1 MKMSM
6 DNGVTWS
13 KERPLS
19 GIEGVLVKNKPYL
32 SEGGVLLLPIY
43 DEKSWRPGLCRS
55 EDGGRHWRLWLLE
68 EAPVPAIQGSIATD
82 GLGTLHMFLRTR
94 VGRAYDMASHD
105 DGKSW
110 TQPRRTNL
118 LNPNSGLDALGLSP
132 GKMMIVYNASR
143 TVTADIMDPVQ
154 RDARTPL
161 TVALSKDRGQT
172 WHNLLH
178 LEQGPGEYSYPALV
192 RDPGGTTLHISYT
205 YRRKA
210 IRHVVLSGI

>member
-68 EAPVPAIQGSIATD
+68 EAPGTSHPGLYCDRRPRCASHVPA
-82 GLGTLHMFLRTR
+82 H
-94 VGRAYDMASHD
+94 
-105 DGKSW
+105 
-110 TQPRRTNL
+110 PR
-118 LNPNSGLDALGLSP
+118 
-132 GKMMIVYNASR
+132 
-143 TVTADIMDPVQ
+143 
-154 RDARTPL
+154 
-161 TVALSKDRGQT
+161 
-172 WHNLLH
+172 
-178 LEQGPGEYSYPALV
+178 GPG
-192 RDPGGTTLHISYT
+192 I
-205 YRRKA
+205 
-210 IRHVVLSGI
+210 